1 MLTLQVDT
9 KVRHVQVEDY
19 LMEQD
24 LPYTVFQPLYLYG
37 DFTGKDCE
45 QWFMDRIL
53 RYVPSTEP

>member
-1 MLTLQVDT
+1 MLIIQAITESC
-9 KVRHVQVEDY
+9 HVQVEDY
-19 LMEQD
+19 LKEQD

-53 RYVPSTEP
+53 RSVSGTEP